1 MENLTENKG
10 LLDEGKDYYAP
21 QSFEVEG
28 ERISAGW
35 NCHRLGQHIAQPGS
49 ANGSLSLPRK
59 LAVKNG
65 KLYSQVIPQI
75 QELFTEKAEKGPY
88 FLSMKK
94 DKRNKGKYSSFSGW
108 ITGRKAKFV
117 YW

>member
-1 MENLTENKG
+1 M
-10 LLDEGKDYYAP
+10 
-21 QSFEVEG
+21 EG

-75 QELFTEKAEKGPY
+75 QELFTEKAENGPY
-88 FLSMKK
+88 FLSMRKTKEIKEIIPENISYDAIRVVILKK
-94 DKRNKGKYSSFSGW
+94 IANQ
-108 ITGRKAKFV
+108 
-117 YW
+117 